1 MKKPNRPGAL
11 LRLVADLLDR
21 LSPDEVEALLDGR
34 SRLEVSGR
42 ATQSK
47 SNRPKEK
54 IADTAAVIHLLR
66 EAQTRERA
74 MAVLEAEGITKAML
88 EAVARALDLPVL
100 RSDTVDRL
108 RQKIVEAAVGYR
120 INSEAIRGRPSDD
133 AD

>member
-11 LRLVADLLDR
+11 LRIVADLLDR
-21 LSPDEVEALLDGR
+21 VSPDDMDALLDGR

-42 ATQSK
+42 VTQPK
-47 SNRPKEK
+47 SHRPKEK
-54 IADTAAVIHLLR
+54 IANTSAVIDLLR
-66 EAQTRERA
+66 DAQTRERA
-74 MAVLEAEGITKAML
+74 TAVLEAEGITKVML
-88 EAVARALDLPVL
+88 EAVARELDLPVL

-133 AD
+133 TD

>member
-11 LRLVADLLDR
+11 LRLIADLLDR
-21 LSPDEVEALLDGR
+21 LSPDEVDALLDGR

-47 SNRPKEK
+47 SHRPKVK
-54 IADTAAVIHLLR
+54 IADTSAAIDLLR
-66 EAQTRERA
+66 EAQTREQA
-74 MAVLEAEGITKAML
+74 MAVLEAEGITKVVL

-100 RSDTVDRL
+100 RSDSVDRL